1 MYLILGYS
9 IAIRETNPFY
19 MCQKAVSG
27 CLYIWKNNYG
37 AIKTTLSNKHG
48 HIENAYVIWNSLTK
62 QKSYISRRYDVGF
75 DLILC
80 FE

>member
-1 MYLILGYS
+1 
-9 IAIRETNPFY
+9 

-48 HIENAYVIWNSLTK
+48 HIENAYVIWNTLND
-62 QKSYISRRYDVGF
+62 QKEELYFKNLRSGF
-75 DLILC
+75 W
-80 FE
+80 